1 MAAAFVLVG
10 FPALAGAHAGNND
23 PNMVHACVGNVSQA
37 ARIVGVGVYQASVEQ
52 HGGDALLAERAI
64 DRYGHCT
71 FTPDE
76 LGAALAALVGWVEFG
91 VPPTP

>member
-1 MAAAFVLVG
+1 MLSTTRDPVVPG
-10 FPALAGAHAGNND
+10 FH
-23 PNMVHACVGNVSQA
+23 
-37 ARIVGVGVYQASVEQ
+37 QASYHVSVEE
-52 HGGDALLAERAI
+52 HGGDAFLAERAI

-76 LGAALAALVGWVEFG
+76 LGAAFAALVGWVEFG